1 MALARRRFLFLAGG
15 AAAAPMLTWRA
26 WAYPER
32 PVRMI
37 VPLSAGGP
45 TDVFARLIA
54 QKLSDSL
61 GKQFYVENIPG
72 AGGNIGIGRAAQAAA
87 DGYTIMVVASSY
99 VVNPSLYATIPYDP
113 YKDFKPITI
122 AVANVVALSVNS
134 SVPAQTVDELI
145 ALIKASPGK
154 YSYASA
160 GTGQASHLVGETF
173 RLTLVLDLVH
183 VPFNGSGP
191 AIASMVAGHT
201 PIGFTS
207 SATAAPQVKDG
218 RLRALAVMNRTRLP
232 VLPDVPTMAEAGHG
246 DIECDDWLALLAP
259 AGTPREI
266 VKLIHREVANIIA
279 QPSHEGA
286 AGGAR
291 LSADRQHARRIRGAN
306 PHRHRQARENH
317 RRRRHPRAVRNGGG
331 RETITASDKL
341 GAPPPP
347 CGEGLGVG
355 VGVGGHVSRNNN
367 DPPPHPSPT
376 RGEGADR
383 VPRRA

>member
-1 MALARRRFLFLAGG
+1 
-15 AAAAPMLTWRA
+15 
-26 WAYPER
+26 
-32 PVRMI
+32 MI

-45 TDVFARLIA
+45 TDVFPRLIA

-122 AVANVVALSVNS
+122 AVANVVALSVNP

-191 AIASMVAGHT
+191 AIASLVAGGYPHGVTT
-201 PIGFTS
+201 P
-207 SATAAPQVKDG
+207 APGGAQAQEGK
-218 RLRALAVMNRTRLP
+218 TR
-232 VLPDVPTMAEAGHG
+232 
-246 DIECDDWLALLAP
+246 
-259 AGTPREI
+259 R
-266 VKLIHREVANIIA
+266 
-279 QPSHEGA
+279 A
-286 AGGAR
+286 AGVKR
-291 LSADRQHARRIRGAN
+291 
-306 PHRHRQARENH
+306 
-317 RRRRHPRAVRNGGG
+317 
-331 RETITASDKL
+331 
-341 GAPPPP
+341 
-347 CGEGLGVG
+347 
-355 VGVGGHVSRNNN
+355 
-367 DPPPHPSPT
+367 
-376 RGEGADR
+376 
-383 VPRRA
+383 

>member
-15 AAAAPMLTWRA
+15 AVAAPVIMRRA

-37 VPLSAGGP
+37 VPLAAGGP

-72 AGGNIGIGRAAQAAA
+72 AGGNIGIGHAAQAALA
-87 DGYTIMVVASSY
+87 GYTIMVVASSY
-99 VVNPSLYATIPYDP
+99 VVNRSLYAMIPYDP
-113 YKDFKPITI
+113 HKDFEPITI
-122 AVANVVALSVNS
+122 AVANVVGLSVNP

-173 RLTLVLDLVH
+173 RLTLGLDLVH

-207 SATAAPQVKDG
+207 SATAPPQVTA
-218 RLRALAVMNRTRLP
+218 RRRPARPVTNRPRLP
-232 VLPDVPTMAEAGHG
+232 VLPGGPAMAERS
-246 DIECDDWLALLAP
+246 DIECDDW
-259 AGTPREI
+259 PRCWRR
-266 VKLIHREVANIIA
+266 RERRQGSFIA
-279 QPSHEGA
+279 SRQHYRAAKHEGA

-291 LSADRQHARRIRGAN
+291 LSADQQHARRIRGAN

-317 RRRRHPRAVRNGGG
+317 RRRRHPRN
-331 RETITASDKL
+331 
-341 GAPPPP
+341 
-347 CGEGLGVG
+347 
-355 VGVGGHVSRNNN
+355 
-367 DPPPHPSPT
+367 
-376 RGEGADR
+376 
-383 VPRRA
+383 

>member
-1 MALARRRFLFLAGG
+1 MADCATLNRRTFLKENAMALARRRFLVLAGG
-15 AAAAPMLTWRA
+15 AVAAPVIMRRG

-72 AGGNIGIGRAAQAAA
+72 AGGNIGIGRAAQAAP

-113 YKDFKPITI
+113 HKDFEPITI
-122 AVANVVALSVNS
+122 AVANVVGLSVNP

-173 RLTLVLDLVH
+173 RLTLGLDLVH

-266 VKLIHREVANIIA
+266 VELIHREVANIIA
-279 QPSHEGA
+279 QPSMKEQLAALGFQPIGNTPEEFAAQIRTDIAKRAKIIAA
-286 AGGAR
+286 AG
-291 LSADRQHARRIRGAN
+291 IRA
-306 PHRHRQARENH
+306 Q
-317 RRRRHPRAVRNGGG
+317 
-331 RETITASDKL
+331 
-341 GAPPPP
+341 
-347 CGEGLGVG
+347 
-355 VGVGGHVSRNNN
+355 
-367 DPPPHPSPT
+367 
-376 RGEGADR
+376 
-383 VPRRA
+383 